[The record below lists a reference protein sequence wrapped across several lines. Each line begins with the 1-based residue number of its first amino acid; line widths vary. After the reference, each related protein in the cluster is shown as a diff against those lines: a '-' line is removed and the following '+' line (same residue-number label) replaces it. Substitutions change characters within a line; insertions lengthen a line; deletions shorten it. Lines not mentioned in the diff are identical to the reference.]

1 MSPSLRTQ
9 LGFWLYLMTDC
20 MLFASLFAVYAVS
33 QTATANLPGPKDLFE
48 LPLVM
53 LETGLLLLSS
63 FTCGLAL
70 VMASRGKIN
79 HLLGFLVATFIL
91 GIAFL
96 FVELH
101 EFQTL
106 ISEGYDWSASAFL
119 SSFFVLVGT
128 HGLHI
133 FIGLIW
139 LLVLIVLLLRKGL
152 SENIQHKLKLFS
164 LFWHFLDLVWIFIF
178 TIVYLGGVA
187 I

>member
-1 MSPSLRTQ
+1 MNPSLRTQ
-9 LGFWLYLMTDC
+9 LGFWIYLMTDC

-33 QTATANLPGPKDLFE
+33 HSATAGLPGPKDLFE
-48 LPLVM
+48 LPLV
-53 LETGLLLLSS
+53 LVETILLLVSS

-70 VMASRGKIN
+70 IMASQKKIQYA
-79 HLLGFLVATFIL
+79 LGFLVATFIL
-91 GIAFL
+91 GIGFL

-106 ISEGYDWSASAFL
+106 ISEGYDWGASAFL
-119 SSFFVLVGT
+119 SSFFVLVAT

-139 LLVLIVLLLRKGL
+139 LLVLIVLLLKRGL
-152 SENIQHKLKLFS
+152 TEKVQHKLKLFG